1 MYDAVADP
9 YCYPGTTVLK
19 NRANL
24 QTQKALNSFEVAM
37 TTQRADE
44 PLPQGRLSVSQYQ
57 AIHRHL
63 FQDVF
68 LWAGQFRTVRIGRS
82 GSAFCYPENI
92 AREMRALFKSLARRK
107 HLRGLSHKMFAQEAA
122 SFLAMLNAVH
132 PFREGNGRT
141 QTAFLAL
148 LANHA
153 GHPLDLRKLKP
164 KPFLKAM
171 IASFRGDES
180 PLARQISMLTRQHR
194 DDHRIGAAKGKIKVP
209 HDIDTDN
216 ATVAKIFNGKAR

>member
-1 MYDAVADP
+1 MYDAIADP
-9 YCYPGTTVLK
+9 YCYSGTTVLK

-24 QTQKALNSFEVAM
+24 QTQKALDRFEVVM

-44 PLPQGRLSVSQYQ
+44 PLPPGRLSVSHYQ

-68 LWAGQFRTVRIGRS
+68 SWAGRFRTVRIGRS

-92 AREMRALFKSLARRK
+92 AREMRAVFKSLARK
-107 HLRGLSHKMFAQEAA
+107 NYLRGLARETFAREAA
-122 SFLAMLNAVH
+122 AFLATLNAIH

-148 LANHA
+148 LADQA
-153 GHPLDLRKLKP
+153 GHSLDLGKLKP
-164 KPFLKAM
+164 RSFLNAM
-171 IASFRGDES
+171 IASFRGDEG
-180 PLARQISMLTRQHR
+180 PLARQIVLLIRPR
-194 DDHRIGAAKGKIKVP
+194 RGA
-209 HDIDTDN
+209 
-216 ATVAKIFNGKAR
+216 R